1 MEKKKMN
8 KALKIV
14 LITLSSILGLIII
27 LVAVIFGIWNK
38 EIRSVFSITQ
48 LLDANEENHSGPVY
62 KMDVKGDYYFADF
75 LEKGGASN
83 DQELIDHIV
92 DNITKGIIPLEIKAP
107 TIGCSSF
114 TVEDEDGTR
123 YFGRNYDFEISTSM
137 ILITEGD
144 EKACRYATVSSVDLG
159 FLGIKRGSEL
169 GLMDKALCLAAA
181 YAPLDGINEA
191 GVSCGIY
198 MSYQGPTAERKATS
212 TDQQTDRPDLTSTTM
227 LRLVLDYADSVEE
240 AVKLISQY
248 DLHDSANTSFHYMI
262 ADASGTSA
270 ILEWVPVDGNSAN
283 DTDGTKRVLKV
294 YFNDDNYDKE
304 YLKDVDTTYTT
315 ISSDSEIGEKE
326 ANNSFQYIT
335 NFIITKDYYVEGA
348 NKGGYDRYEAIEE
361 FINPDGTN
369 TKGISTYEDALDLLE
384 LVGRRNWAVQTNA
397 TASDNLT
404 VWSSLYNLTDKS
416 VTWISNEEFTNEDA
430 VYNISLKDGKFVFA

>member
-144 EKACRYATVSSVDLG
+144 EKAGRYATVSSVDLG
-159 FLGIKRGSEL
+159 FLGIKR
-169 GLMDKALCLAAA
+169 A
-181 YAPLDGINEA
+181 
-191 GVSCGIY
+191 
-198 MSYQGPTAERKATS
+198 SYK
-212 TDQQTDRPDLTSTTM
+212 
-227 LRLVLDYADSVEE
+227 
-240 AVKLISQY
+240 
-248 DLHDSANTSFHYMI
+248 
-262 ADASGTSA
+262 
-270 ILEWVPVDGNSAN
+270 
-283 DTDGTKRVLKV
+283 
-294 YFNDDNYDKE
+294 
-304 YLKDVDTTYTT
+304 
-315 ISSDSEIGEKE
+315 
-326 ANNSFQYIT
+326 
-335 NFIITKDYYVEGA
+335 
-348 NKGGYDRYEAIEE
+348 
-361 FINPDGTN
+361 
-369 TKGISTYEDALDLLE
+369 
-384 LVGRRNWAVQTNA
+384 
-397 TASDNLT
+397 
-404 VWSSLYNLTDKS
+404 
-416 VTWISNEEFTNEDA
+416 
-430 VYNISLKDGKFVFA
+430 